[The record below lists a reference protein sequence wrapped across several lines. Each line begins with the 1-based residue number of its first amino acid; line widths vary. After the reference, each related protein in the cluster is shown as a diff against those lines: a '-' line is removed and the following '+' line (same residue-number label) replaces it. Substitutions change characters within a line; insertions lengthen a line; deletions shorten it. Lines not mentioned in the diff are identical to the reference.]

1 MNGPGGASVTE
12 LFRALGPGLR
22 LYARQWVGASAA
34 DDVVQEVFICL
45 LLSSTSPVEPRTWL
59 YRCVR
64 NAAIGAARSTRRR
77 GRREQAVATDA
88 SAWFIARP
96 EDRIDAHAAQEAMSK
111 LPSVQREIVTLR
123 IWSGLT
129 LAEIRDVTAL
139 PTSTI
144 HDQLRAAL
152 ATLRDQ
158 LEQSCRKT
166 NPSSQMKSK

>member
-22 LYARQWVGASAA
+22 LYARQWVDVSVA
-34 DDVVQEVFICL
+34 DDVVQDVFIR
-45 LLSSTSPVEPRTWL
+45 LLSGGKVPNEPRTWL

-64 NAAIGAARSTRRR
+64 NAAISAARSTRRR

-88 SAWFIARP
+88 SAWFIACP
-96 EDRIDAHAAQEAMSK
+96 EDRIDAHAAREAMSK
-111 LPSVQREIVTLR
+111 LPSTQREILTLR

-129 LAEIRDVTAL
+129 LAEIRDITAL

-144 HDQLRAAL
+144 HDQLHAAL
-152 ATLRDQ
+152 ATLRAQ

-166 NPSSQMKSK
+166 NPSTQTKSN